1 MLFVNSP
8 IELYSQLKDIPKD
21 TDANRIIIK
30 TIVGGFMGFII
41 SVTGKIG
48 ERILIGKDDKYK
60 TIFETGAGLVGGL
73 IQSDIDMQK
82 AYDLMIGKYPY
93 LYELKNWPPP

>member
-48 ERILIGKDDKYK
+48 ERILIGK
-60 TIFETGAGLVGGL
+60 
-73 IQSDIDMQK
+73 
-82 AYDLMIGKYPY
+82 
-93 LYELKNWPPP
+93 